1 MRRKYK
7 ILLDTSALL
16 SGLNSS
22 FGASGLIIS
31 LFQIRSIEIIISSH
45 IVKEANTVIK
55 KKFPL
60 LKEKFINFLLYR
72 PTIVKKIT
80 KIQLQ
85 QAFTIIQTEDTPILA
100 AAIKSQAD
108 FLITLDKR
116 FEKLVKD
123 KRKLISHQL
132 NIMSP
137 GEFINHYRNTLK
149 RKLIIE
155 TPKQAIEDFLKINNP
170 ERSRRTKMD
179 DLGMEDYL
187 ISKAP

>member
-31 LFQIRSIEIIISSH
+31 LFQIRNIEIVISSH
-45 IVKEANTVIK
+45 IIKEANTVIK

-60 LKEKFINFLLYR
+60 LKEKLINFLLYR

-80 KIQLQ
+80 KMQLQ
-85 QAFTIIQTEDTPILA
+85 QAFAIIQTEDTPILA

-116 FEKLVKD
+116 FERLVKD

-132 NIMSP
+132 DMMSP
-137 GEFINHYRNTLK
+137 GEFINHYRNSLK
-149 RKLIIE
+149 E
-155 TPKQAIEDFLKINNP
+155 N
-170 ERSRRTKMD
+170 
-179 DLGMEDYL
+179 
-187 ISKAP
+187 